1 MYTFL
6 NEVRVS
12 ERFVVSEPVEPMSE
26 SNFKSESLTLQK
38 PRMTGPL
45 APEVLVPRLGDSL
58 VDQGLLT
65 TGDLRRALAYQ
76 KERGEQG
83 QRILLGQAL
92 IDLKLIERTKLD
104 EAITQQIAQLQEA
117 LHQSNL
123 FLEQR
128 VKERTAELQEA
139 LDKLTE
145 LNRLKNDF
153 ISNVSHELR
162 TPLAHMVGYI
172 DLLSAEALGS
182 LSEEQRSALK
192 VLEKSYRRL
201 NSLIDNLLFMAFDTA
216 ESLHLETGSVNLE
229 ELIPPVLTQAQSKG
243 QAAGIQISSSIPK
256 DLPPAQ
262 ADVNKIEWVLNQ
274 LLDNAVKFNLPGGRA
289 HLSAELNGKR
299 ILFAVADTGIGI
311 PEEKI
316 EEIFEPFH
324 QLDSSSTRRA
334 GGAGIGLTLAKR
346 IVEAHGSKLQIE
358 THAG

>member
-1 MYTFL
+1 L
-6 NEVRVS
+6 ANGDSV
-12 ERFVVSEPVEPMSE
+12 
-26 SNFKSESLTLQK
+26 TLQK

-65 TGDLRRALAYQ
+65 ADDLKRALAYQ
-76 KERGEQG
+76 TKQG
-83 QRILLGQAL
+83 KQGKRILLGQAL
-92 IDLKLIERTKLD
+92 IDLGLIERSRLD
-104 EAITQQIAQLQEA
+104 EAITQQISQLQEA

-128 VKERTAELQEA
+128 VEERTAELQEA

-153 ISNVSHELR
+153 ISNISHELR

-172 DLLSAEALGS
+172 DLLKAEALGA
-182 LSEEQRSALK
+182 LSEEQRNAVA

-201 NSLIDNLLFMAFDTA
+201 NSLIDNLLFMAFDTT
-216 ESLHLETGSVNLE
+216 ESLHLETGAVD
-229 ELIPPVLTQAQSKG
+229 LTNVCDEIIKQNQTKAQT
-243 QAAGIQISSSIPK
+243 AGIQVSSS
-256 DLPPAQ
+256 LPANCPPVQ

-274 LLDNAVKFNLPGGRA
+274 LVDNAIKFNQTGGKV
-289 HLSAELNGKR
+289 LLNVTLDARR
-299 ILFAVADTGIGI
+299 ILIAVADTGIGI
-311 PEEKI
+311 ANEKI

-358 THAG
+358 SHSGRGSRFSFSLPIYQGSV

>member
-1 MYTFL
+1 MKNGDT
-6 NEVRVS
+6 V
-12 ERFVVSEPVEPMSE
+12 
-26 SNFKSESLTLQK
+26 TLQR

-65 TGDLRRALAYQ
+65 AEDLKRALAYQ
-76 KERGEQG
+76 KEQG
-83 QRILLGQAL
+83 AQGRRILLGQAL
-92 IDLKLIERTKLD
+92 IDLKLIERTRLD
-104 EAITQQIAQLQEA
+104 EAITQQISQLQEA

-128 VKERTAELQEA
+128 VQERTAELQEA

-153 ISNVSHELR
+153 ISNISHELR

-172 DLLSAEALGS
+172 DLLKAEALGS
-182 LSEEQRSALK
+182 LSDDQRSAMA

-216 ESLHLETGSVNLE
+216 ESLHLETGEVDLGQLCSEVVQNYK
-229 ELIPPVLTQAQSKG
+229 AKSQSS
-243 QAAGIQISSSIPK
+243 GILISSSLAP
-256 DLPPAQ
+256 DLPSVQ
-262 ADVNKIEWVLNQ
+262 ADVNKIEWVLSQ
-274 LLDNAVKFNLPGGRA
+274 LLDNAVKFNQTGGRV
-289 HLSAELNGKR
+289 HLSATLDAR
-299 ILFAVADTGIGI
+299 RVQVAVADTGIGI
-311 PEEKI
+311 PKEKVG
-316 EEIFEPFH
+316 EIFEPFH
-324 QLDSSSTRRA
+324 QLDGSSTRKA

-358 THAG
+358 SHQGRGSRFSFSLPVYQTKG

>member
-1 MYTFL
+1 MP
-6 NEVRVS
+6 NGNAVI
-12 ERFVVSEPVEPMSE
+12 
-26 SNFKSESLTLQK
+26 LQK

-65 TGDLRRALAYQ
+65 SDDLKRALAYQ
-76 KERGEQG
+76 TERGKQG

-92 IDLKLIERTKLD
+92 IDLGLIERTKLD
-104 EAITQQIAQLQEA
+104 EAITRQIAQLQEA

-128 VKERTAELQEA
+128 VQERTAELQEA

-153 ISNVSHELR
+153 ISNISHELR

-172 DLLSAEALGS
+172 DLLKVEALGP
-182 LSEEQRSALK
+182 LSEDQRNALG
-192 VLEKSYRRL
+192 VLEKSYKRL

-216 ESLHLETGSVNLE
+216 ESLHLETGAVNLAD
-229 ELIPPVLTQAQSKG
+229 LFADVMRQYQPKAQPT
-243 QAAGIQISSSIPK
+243 GIQVSSSC
-256 DLPPAQ
+256 PPDAPQIQ
-262 ADVNKIEWVLNQ
+262 ADVNKIEWVLGQ
-274 LLDNAVKFNLPGGRA
+274 LLDNAIKFNQPGGRVL
-289 HLSAELNGKR
+289 LSAVRDAKR
-299 ILFAVADTGIGI
+299 MQISVADTGIGI
-311 PEEKI
+311 PAVKV

-358 THAG
+358 THAGKGSRFSFSLPIYQGK